1 MKLTAIAGL
10 GPIAER
16 YDAFIL
22 DLWGVVHD
30 GHRPYPGSVD
40 CMRRLRA
47 MGRPVILL
55 SNAPRRSATVACF
68 LQEKIGLPEGCH
80 DHIVTSGDL
89 TYAHLA
95 AGREGWRSYLR
106 VGPERD
112 WGLLEGLDYE
122 RVEEPG
128 DADFLLCTGLVDD
141 EAEVPEDY
149 DRIFLDTIAKGLTM
163 VCANPDLTVM
173 RGPKQVYCA
182 GALAARYEA
191 LGGRVIQHGKPHAD
205 AYAACRA
212 WLGPAR
218 TRLLAVGDSL
228 RTDIAG
234 ASAAGIDSVLL
245 ACGIHAEEWGVVPG
259 ARPDLAR
266 IDAAIGS
273 GPRPTYLAAELRW

>member
-1 MKLTAIAGL
+1 MTAIAGL
-10 GPIAER
+10 GPVAEK

-30 GHRPYPGSVD
+30 GHRPFPGTVD

-47 MGRPVILL
+47 QGKPVILL
-55 SNAPRRSATVACF
+55 SNAPRRSESVEDF
-68 LQEKIGLPEGCH
+68 LRQKIGLPEGCH
-80 DHIVTSGDL
+80 DHIITSGDL
-89 TYAHLA
+89 THAHLA
-95 AGREGWRSYLR
+95 RRAEGWRSYLR

-112 WGLLEGLDYE
+112 WGLLDDLDYR
-122 RVEEPG
+122 RVETPAA
-128 DADFLLCTGLVDD
+128 ADFMLCTGLVDD
-141 EAEVPEDY
+141 EKEEPQDY
-149 DRIFLDTIAKGLTM
+149 DRIFREAIALGLVM

-173 RGPKQVYCA
+173 RGNVRVYCA

-191 LGGRVIQHGKPHAD
+191 LGGRVIQHGKPYPD

-212 WLGPAR
+212 LLGPAR

-234 ASAAGIDSVLL
+234 AHAAGIDSVLV
-245 ACGIHAEEWGVVPG
+245 ACGIHAEEWGVRAG
-259 ARPDLAR
+259 EMPDPAR
-266 IDAAIGS
+266 IEAAIGD